1 MELNLNT
8 YFKAFSTK
16 ASFRIQ
22 KSLSLNSLHT
32 IIARNGEIRMDI
44 SEQRV
49 IGSLL
54 LLLGVTFL
62 IVGLYSGQL
71 EFVLKI
77 VKRIFEASVAG
88 LP

>member
-1 MELNLNT
+1 
-8 YFKAFSTK
+8 
-16 ASFRIQ
+16 
-22 KSLSLNSLHT
+22 
-32 IIARNGEIRMDI
+32 MDV

-54 LLLGVTFL
+54 LLLGITFL

-71 EFVLKI
+71 ETVLEI

>member
-1 MELNLNT
+1 
-8 YFKAFSTK
+8 
-16 ASFRIQ
+16 
-22 KSLSLNSLHT
+22 
-32 IIARNGEIRMDI
+32 MDV

-62 IVGLYSGQL
+62 IIGLYSGQL
-71 EFVLKI
+71 ETVLEI
-77 VKRIFEASVAG
+77 VKKIFEASVAG

>member
-1 MELNLNT
+1 
-8 YFKAFSTK
+8 
-16 ASFRIQ
+16 
-22 KSLSLNSLHT
+22 
-32 IIARNGEIRMDI
+32 MDI

-62 IVGLYSGQL
+62 TLGLYTGQL
-71 EFVLKI
+71 DTVSEI
-77 VKRIFEASVAG
+77 VKTIFEASVAG

>member
-1 MELNLNT
+1 
-8 YFKAFSTK
+8 
-16 ASFRIQ
+16 
-22 KSLSLNSLHT
+22 
-32 IIARNGEIRMDI
+32 MDV

-62 IVGLYSGQL
+62 SIGLYTGQL
-71 EFVLKI
+71 NTVLEI
-77 VKRIFEASVAG
+77 VKTIFEASVAG